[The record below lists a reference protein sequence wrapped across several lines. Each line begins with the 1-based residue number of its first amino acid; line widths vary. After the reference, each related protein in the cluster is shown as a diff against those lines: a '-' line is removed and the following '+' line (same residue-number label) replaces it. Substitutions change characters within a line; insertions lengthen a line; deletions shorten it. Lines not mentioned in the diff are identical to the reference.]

1 MPITKKNLT
10 FSICIFLVWLFIGQ
24 PTHAQQAIS
33 EKLLPT
39 DLLIE
44 DIFQAG
50 VGLPVGKIQAVRGEV
65 IVYHRD
71 PNVGYPVKTGL
82 PLYHGDTIST
92 RSTGRIL
99 CRLVDGTIF
108 TLAPKTTLTILQCNL
123 NSARNTSMSF
133 LSLKHGDG
141 RFQVKPP
148 TELYTHE
155 FKIQTVTAFV
165 QTRSADFVVKTQ
177 QNTTEIFTFENNRLE
192 FTNLAAPE
200 VMFIL
205 TDFQK
210 TVVGDALG
218 PQMAENLSQADVDA
232 VLKEV
237 GVAPQSHLFAS
248 STERYD
254 KIHTA
259 ASELKAP
266 NTIEENLEDPTLEP
280 QEGDLE
286 MEDL

>member
-1 MPITKKNLT
+1 MPLLSRTSVFLMCLT
-10 FSICIFLVWLFIGQ
+10 FVWLIIGQ
-24 PTHAQQAIS
+24 STRADQAIS

-82 PLYHGDTIST
+82 PLYDGDTIST
-92 RSTGRIL
+92 RDAGRIL

-133 LSLKHGDG
+133 LLLKDGDG

-148 TELYTHE
+148 TELYSHE
-155 FKIQTVTAFV
+155 FKIQTVTAFA
-165 QTRSADFVVKTQ
+165 QARTADFAVKTQ
-177 QNTTEIFTFENNRLE
+177 PDTTQIFTFENSRLE
-192 FTNLAAPE
+192 LTNLAAPE
-200 VMFIL
+200 VIFSL
-205 TDFQK
+205 TDFEK
-210 TVVGDALG
+210 TVVGNELG
-218 PQMAENLSQADVDA
+218 PQMAESLAQEEVDII
-232 VLKEV
+232 LNEIQ
-237 GVAPQSHLFAS
+237 VAPQSHLFAS
-248 STERYD
+248 SAEKYHE
-254 KIHTA
+254 IHA
-259 ASELKAP
+259 AAGTLESQNE
-266 NTIEENLEDPTLEP
+266 IEENIENPTPGEP
-280 QEGDLE
+280 EFSID
-286 MEDL
+286 D

>member
-1 MPITKKNLT
+1 MPL
-10 FSICIFLVWLFIGQ
+10 FSRTGIYLMFFSFVWLIIGQ
-24 PTHAQQAIS
+24 SIHADQAIS

-50 VGLPVGKIQAVRGEV
+50 IGLPVGKIQAVRGEV

-82 PLYHGDTIST
+82 PLYDGDTIRT
-92 RSTGRIL
+92 RDTGRIL

-123 NSARNTSMSF
+123 NSARNTSVSF

-141 RFQVKPP
+141 RFRVKPSA
-148 TELYTHE
+148 EIIEHE
-155 FKIQTVTAFV
+155 FKIQTVSAFA
-165 QTRSADFVVKTQ
+165 QARKADFAVKTELD
-177 QNTTEIFTFENNRLE
+177 TTEIFAFENTRLE
-192 FTNLAAPE
+192 LTNLAAPE
-200 VMFIL
+200 TMFIL

-218 PQMAENLSQADVDA
+218 PQMAENLAQADVDA

-237 GVAPQSHLFAS
+237 GLVPQSHLFAS
-248 STERYD
+248 SAEKYQ
-254 KIHTA
+254 KIHTV
-259 ASELKAP
+259 ASTLESHDE
-266 NTIEENLEDPTLEP
+266 IEESIENPPPDEP
-280 QEGDLE
+280 ELSID
-286 MEDL
+286 D

>member
-1 MPITKKNLT
+1 MCLS
-10 FSICIFLVWLFIGQ
+10 FVWLIIGQ
-24 PTHAQQAIS
+24 STRADQAIS
-33 EKLLPT
+33 ETLLPR

-82 PLYHGDTIST
+82 PLYDGDTIRT
-92 RSTGRIL
+92 RDTGRIL

-123 NSARNTSMSF
+123 NSARNTSVSF

-141 RFQVKPP
+141 RFRVKPSA
-148 TELYTHE
+148 EIIEHD
-155 FKIQTVTAFV
+155 FKVQTVSAFA
-165 QTRSADFVVKTQ
+165 QAREADFAVKTQ
-177 QNTTEIFTFENNRLE
+177 PDTTEIFTFENTRLE
-192 FTNLAAPE
+192 LTNLAAPE

-210 TVVGDALG
+210 TLVGDALG
-218 PQMAENLSQADVDA
+218 PQMAENLAQTDVDA

-237 GVAPQSHLFAS
+237 GLAPQSHLFAS
-248 STERYD
+248 SAEKYEE
-254 KIHTA
+254 IHTA
-259 ASELKAP
+259 ASELKP
-266 NTIEENLEDPTLEP
+266 HDNIEDNLEDPTSEP